1 MRTRPQARTTR
12 TAERFPRGSEGAAPI
27 SRQGPQR
34 RRQGLRSPRPRRH
47 RARARA
53 PLLRR
58 QSRGPTTALLR
69 PRPGRPLSRRRA
81 RSTARRTLR
90 FGTWKHACK
99 QAAPRSWWSS
109 PPWGWCGGRVSG
121 EGWRQQRRA
130 PARALSV
137 GGQRWSRR
145 RFPAPACL
153 LSLSWLPCL
162 AGYERLISPE
172 LRAAVIGAVLD
183 AITENAMPLL
193 SVRPSSVAAFVG
205 DRFPAYAVRFAL
217 ARLGREHPTQ
227 AGKWC
232 VSARRA
238 ARFLGRQLL
247 DLVRQQAAGKAGVR
261 RV

>member
-1 MRTRPQARTTR
+1 MPMRTRPQARTTR
-12 TAERFPRGSEGAAPI
+12 TAERFPRGSEGAAPM

-109 PPWGWCGGRVSG
+109 PPWGWCGGRATSDSSLRSCELPSSG
-121 EGWRQQRRA
+121 QFWTPSQKTQCRCSRCGRPPLQRLLETASPHTQSGSRLQGWA
-130 PARALSV
+130 EST
-137 GGQRWSRR
+137 RR
-145 RFPAPACL
+145 RPASGACR
-153 LSLSWLPCL
+153 L
-162 AGYERLISPE
+162 A
-172 LRAAVIGAVLD
+172 
-183 AITENAMPLL
+183 
-193 SVRPSSVAAFVG
+193 
-205 DRFPAYAVRFAL
+205 
-217 ARLGREHPTQ
+217 
-227 AGKWC
+227 
-232 VSARRA
+232 ARRA
-238 ARFLGRQLL
+238 SW
-247 DLVRQQAAGKAGVR
+247 AGSSWTSFASKRLAKQD
-261 RV
+261 